1 MAAQTADREKA
12 QEKREKYKRPNA
24 ALEFIQRMT
33 KAGSAK
39 LGVILL
45 LLIILFCLIGP
56 IFSPYGVND
65 IDLQNM
71 KSGPSAQH
79 ILGCDAL
86 GRDIC
91 TRLMYGGRYSL
102 ALGFCAS
109 LLGAIVGIIIGSV
122 GGYFGGITE
131 TLLMRLMDV
140 WSALPGTMLCILISS
155 AMGRGFIPTVIALTI
170 GSVPGTVRMIR
181 GQILSERSKEY
192 IEAAQS
198 INLSNVT
205 IMFKHLL
212 PNVIQPIIVTTTMGI
227 GSCMIQA
234 ASLSYIGLGIQ
245 PPSPEWGAMLT
256 EGKDFIRTSPHL
268 ILVPGIIIAL
278 TVFSINLMGDGVRDA
293 LDPKLRD

>member
-1 MAAQTADREKA
+1 MTAQTADRKQT
-12 QEKREKYKRPNA
+12 QEKRKEYKRPNA

-33 KAGSAK
+33 KAASAK

-71 KSGPSAQH
+71 KSGPSMQH

-122 GGYFGGITE
+122 GGYFGGVTE

-170 GSVPGTVRMIR
+170 GGVPGTVRMIR

-198 INLSNVT
+198 INLSNMT